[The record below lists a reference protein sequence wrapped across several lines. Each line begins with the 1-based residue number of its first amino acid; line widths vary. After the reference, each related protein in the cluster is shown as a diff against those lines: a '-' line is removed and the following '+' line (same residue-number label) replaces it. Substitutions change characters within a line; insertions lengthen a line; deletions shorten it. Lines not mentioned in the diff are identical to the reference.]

1 MSRQTLQEFCT
12 AQKRPELLV
21 EWDLERNAPLTPD
34 DVTFASH
41 KKSGGAAGTGI
52 AGRLRSIPARAAPDA
67 LIVPGDPRALAE
79 AASFPNVFRR
89 SRTNGTARK
98 MLL

>member
-41 KKSGGAAGTGI
+41 KKVWWCC
-52 AGRLRSIPARAAPDA
+52 R
-67 LIVPGDPRALAE
+67 
-79 AASFPNVFRR
+79 
-89 SRTNGTARK
+89 NGHSW
-98 MLL
+98 